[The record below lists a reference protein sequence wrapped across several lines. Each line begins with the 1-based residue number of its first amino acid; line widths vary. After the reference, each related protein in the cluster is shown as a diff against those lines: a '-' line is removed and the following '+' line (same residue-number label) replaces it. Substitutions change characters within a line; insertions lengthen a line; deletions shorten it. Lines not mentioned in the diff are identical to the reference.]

1 MENRLRRGSLEN
13 CSFSGYKIYPS
24 RGRVFIRGDSK
35 TFRFLSSKTNSLFDQ
50 AKNPRKIAWTRL
62 YRKAHRKGIKE
73 EASKKR
79 TRRAVKYNRAVV
91 GVSWEA
97 INARRNEKT
106 DVRAAARAEAVTK
119 AKAKRKEEAAKKK
132 AERANAPNTAQKI
145 SKQQAR
151 GASMKPKP
159 TSR

>member
-1 MENRLRRGSLEN
+1 MLVDRLEI

-50 AKNPRKIAWTRL
+50 DKNPRKIAWTRL

-106 DVRAAARAEAVTK
+106 DVRAAARAEAV
-119 AKAKRKEEAAKKK
+119 AKAKEQRKAEAAKKK
-132 AERANAPNTAQKI
+132 ADRANAPNAAAQKF

-151 GASMKPKP
+151 GAAMKPKP

>member
-1 MENRLRRGSLEN
+1 MKLEN

-50 AKNPRKIAWTRL
+50 EKNPRKIAWTRI
-62 YRKAHRKGIKE
+62 YRKAHRKGLKE
-73 EASKKR
+73 ETSKKR

-106 DVRAAARAEAVTK
+106 DVRAAARAEAAVK
-119 AKAKRKEEAAKKK
+119 AKEKRKKEAAEKK
-132 AERANAPNTAQKI
+132 AARANAPAAEKAKF

-151 GASMKPKP
+151 GAVSKPKP